1 MDHQAAS
8 PLSAEEIV
16 ALNRRYVFFSW
27 SVQNAVQ
34 PIPVVGGEGIYYWD
48 ADGRRFMDFSAQ
60 LMNLNIG
67 YQHPR
72 VIAAIQEQA
81 NQLCTSHPS
90 MATGPKGVL
99 GSMIAELAPGSL
111 NKTFFTLGGAEANE
125 NAVKFARLYSGRHKI
140 ITRYRSYHGA
150 TYGAITLSGDYRR
163 PPVEP
168 GIPGVVHVFDPYCY
182 RCVFGQSPDTCHR
195 ECISHIEEVI
205 RFEGPETVAA
215 LLMEG
220 VTGSNGIIVPPDDY
234 WPRLREITNKYG
246 ILLISDEVMSG
257 FGRTGEWFAV
267 DNWGVEPDI
276 MTIAKGLTSGYMPL
290 GGVVVSDAIARH
302 FDERMLYMGL
312 TYFGHPLSTAAGVAT
327 LQVYKE
333 EGLVENSKRLGLVLA
348 ARLQELKARHESI
361 GDVRSIGLFSVIEL
375 VSNRNSRQPMEAT
388 VMEAIKGRLFADG
401 LTTFI
406 NKNMLFICPPLCIT
420 QAELLEGLGT
430 IERAIIRVVRA
441 GLPGDNHRLCGGYP
455 IRSL

>member
-1 MDHQAAS
+1 LEQTQTS
-8 PLSAEEIV
+8 SLTPQEIID
-16 ALNRRYVFFSW
+16 LNRRYVFFSW
-27 SVQNAVQ
+27 SVQKAVQ
-34 PIPVVGGEGIYYWD
+34 PIPVTGGEGITYWD
-48 ADGRRFMDFSAQ
+48 AAGRRFKDFSAQ

-67 YQHPR
+67 YQHPK

-81 NQLCTSHPS
+81 TKLCAAHPS
-90 MATGPKGVL
+90 MATEPKGLL
-99 GSMIAELAPGSL
+99 GRMIAELTPSSL

-125 NAVKFARLYSGRHKI
+125 NAIKFARLYSGRHKI

-182 RCVFGQSPDTCHR
+182 RCVFGQEPQTCRR

-205 RFEGPETVAA
+205 RFEGPDTVAA

-234 WPRLREITNKYG
+234 WPRLREITRKYG
-246 ILLISDEVMSG
+246 VLLISDEVMSG

-276 MTIAKGLTSGYMPL
+276 MTIAKGLTSGYMPM
-290 GGVVVSDAIARH
+290 GGVVVSDDIARH

-312 TYFGHPLSTAAGVAT
+312 TYFGHPLSAAAAVAT
-327 LQVYKE
+327 LQIYQE
-333 EGLVENSKRLGLVLA
+333 EGLVANSKRLGQVLA
-348 ARLQELKARHESI
+348 ARLQELKAKFPSV
-361 GDVRSIGLFSVIEL
+361 GDVRSIGLFSVIEM
-375 VSNRNSRQPMEAT
+375 VSDRHSRELMPAS
-388 VMEAIKGRLFADG
+388 VMDAIRVRLFANG

-406 NKNMLFICPPLCIT
+406 NKNMIFVCPPLVINET
-420 QAELLEGLGT
+420 ELLDGLQI
-430 IERAIIRVVRA
+430 IERAIAAETPAV
-441 GLPGDNHRLCGGYP
+441 
-455 IRSL
+455 

>member
-1 MDHQAAS
+1 MDLTQTNALT
-8 PLSAEEIV
+8 PQEIID
-16 ALNRRYVFFSW
+16 LNRRYVFFSW
-27 SVQNAVQ
+27 SVQKAVQ
-34 PIPVVGGEGIYYWD
+34 PIPVTGGEGITYWD
-48 ADGRRFMDFSAQ
+48 AAGRRFKDFSAQ

-67 YQHPR
+67 YQHPK

-81 NQLCTSHPS
+81 TKLCAAHPS
-90 MATGPKGVL
+90 MATEPKGLL
-99 GSMIAELAPGSL
+99 GRMIAELTPGSL

-125 NAVKFARLYSGRHKI
+125 NAIKFARLYSGRHKI

-182 RCVFGQSPDTCHR
+182 RCVFGQEPATCHR

-205 RFEGPETVAA
+205 RFEGPDTVAA

-234 WPRLREITNKYG
+234 WPRLREITRKYG
-246 ILLISDEVMSG
+246 VLLISDEVMSG

-267 DNWGVEPDI
+267 DNWEVEPDI

-290 GGVVVSDAIARH
+290 GGVVVSDAIASH

-312 TYFGHPLSTAAGVAT
+312 TYFGHPLSAAAAVAT
-327 LQVYKE
+327 LQVYQE
-333 EGLVENSKRLGLVLA
+333 EGLVANSKRLGQVLA
-348 ARLQELKARHESI
+348 ARLQELKEKYPSV
-361 GDVRSIGLFSVIEL
+361 GDVRSIGLFSVIEM
-375 VSNRNSRQPMEAT
+375 VSDPISREPMGAA
-388 VMEAIKGRLFADG
+388 VMDAIRGRLFADG

-406 NKNMLFICPPLCIT
+406 NKNMLFVCPPLVINET
-420 QAELLEGLGT
+420 ELLDGLEI
-430 IERAIIRVVRA
+430 IERAIAADVPA
-441 GLPGDNHRLCGGYP
+441 T
-455 IRSL
+455 

>member
-1 MDHQAAS
+1 LENPSVSA
-8 PLSAEEIV
+8 LSADEIV

-27 SVQNAVQ
+27 SVQNTVQ
-34 PIPVVGGEGIYYWD
+34 PIPVVGGKGIYYWD
-48 ADGRRFMDFSAQ
+48 ANGRRIMDFSAQ

-67 YQHPR
+67 YQHPK
-72 VIAAIQEQA
+72 VISAIQEQS
-81 NQLCTSHPS
+81 NLLCTAHPS
-90 MATGPKGVL
+90 MATEPKGVL

-168 GIPGVVHVFDPYCY
+168 GIPGVIHVFDPYCY
-182 RCVFGQSPDTCHR
+182 RCVFGQSPESCRR

-205 RFEGPETVAA
+205 RFEGPQTVAA

-234 WPRLREITNKYG
+234 WPRLREITSKYG

-267 DNWGVEPDI
+267 DNWDVEPDI
-276 MTIAKGLTSGYMPL
+276 MTIAKGLTSGYMPM
-290 GGVVVSDAIARH
+290 GGVVVSDDIARH

-312 TYFGHPLSTAAGVAT
+312 TYFGHPLSAAAAVAT
-327 LQVYKE
+327 LQVYEE
-333 EGLVENSKRLGLVLA
+333 EGLVENSKNLGLLLSA
-348 ARLQELKARHESI
+348 CLQDIKARQVSV

-375 VSNRNSRQPMEAT
+375 VSDRNTRQPMQAE
-388 VMEAIKGRLFADG
+388 VMDAIKGNLFAEG

-406 NKNMLFICPPLCIT
+406 NKNMLFVCPPLCIT
-420 QAELLEGLGT
+420 ETELLDGLGI
-430 IERAIIRVVRA
+430 IERAIATATR
-441 GLPGDNHRLCGGYP
+441 PN
-455 IRSL
+455 